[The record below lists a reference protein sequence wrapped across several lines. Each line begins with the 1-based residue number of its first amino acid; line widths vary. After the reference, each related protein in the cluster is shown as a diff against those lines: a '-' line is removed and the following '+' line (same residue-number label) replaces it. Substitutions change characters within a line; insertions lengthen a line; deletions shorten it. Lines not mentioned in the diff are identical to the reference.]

1 MNRVESVVN
10 PPAAG
15 FLQHVVSWAPRGP
28 QATWRLGWSCR
39 ARGRWL
45 PLHHVSFLPCSP
57 GGSLEGRLFTSSR
70 GELTVA
76 LKVGGV
82 VLIGPEVTTWSP
94 RSGGDTRDQRRA
106 SPCSLFRG
114 AVWLMLQVCL

>member
-15 FLQHVVSWAPRGP
+15 FLQHVVSWALRGP

-39 ARGRWL
+39 AHGRWL
-45 PLHHVSFLPCSP
+45 PLHHVSLLPRSP
-57 GGSLEGRLFTSSR
+57 GGSLEGCLFTWSR

-82 VLIGPEVTTWSP
+82 VLIGAEVT
-94 RSGGDTRDQRRA
+94 A
-106 SPCSLFRG
+106 
-114 AVWLMLQVCL
+114 